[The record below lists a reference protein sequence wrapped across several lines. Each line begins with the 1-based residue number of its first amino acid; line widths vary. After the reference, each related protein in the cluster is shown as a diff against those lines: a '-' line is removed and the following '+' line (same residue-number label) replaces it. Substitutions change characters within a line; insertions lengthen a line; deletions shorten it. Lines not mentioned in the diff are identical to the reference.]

1 MDDKIKQLYD
11 KTRANL
17 LRWGVSEEEADEFM
31 KEIMETADKD
41 DDGSI
46 KDDVKKSEEN
56 IEEKGA
62 DEQTDKDRVDESVGE
77 QLKDD
82 GKEDEQSAKDRVDE
96 SEGEEKAEE
105 EKKAPD
111 GGPSLSDMD
120 EVEEPAKDKEEPAK
134 EEVPAEE
141 PKQEAEQPVE
151 ENKTVTR
158 DEFSALL
165 GKIDQL
171 ITLMSKGTDQDAD
184 ALENAKARYGVNPG
198 VFQNDGEEEGEK
210 ITDVRK
216 AKAVFRTH

>member
-31 KEIMETADKD
+31 KEIMETADKN
-41 DDGSI
+41 DDGSV
-46 KDDVKKSEEN
+46 KDDVEKAEEN

-62 DEQTDKDRVDESVGE
+62 DEQTEKDRVDESVGE

-105 EKKAPD
+105 KAEEEKEKKT
-111 GGPSLSDMD
+111 
-120 EVEEPAKDKEEPAK
+120 EEEPAK
-134 EEVPAEE
+134 EEAPAEE
-141 PKQEAEQPVE
+141 QKQEAEQPAE
-151 ENKTVTR
+151 ENKAVSR
-158 DEFSALL
+158 DEFNALL

-171 ITLMSKGTDQDAD
+171 ISLMSKGTDQDAD
-184 ALENAKARYGVNPG
+184 ALENAKSRYGVNPG

-210 ITDVRK
+210 ITDLRK
-216 AKAVFRTH
+216 ARAVFKTH